1 MDQTKIIIE
10 SLLTGSQFEISI
22 SEHDKISIVKSNI
35 QKILGIPSNQ
45 LHLLHNQTELND
57 SMLLKDIPNFH
68 EGNKLKLKLVL
79 GMKVGPISSA
89 RRVPLT
95 DYDSWFDDVM
105 HQNSKRE
112 EPLTIKTKYLVYKGC
127 KKNVHR
133 LWKMNGSDSKGKS
146 TSGHNNKYGKST
158 NSLFG
163 GGLSGRDDEKIK
175 KMTDQTIQENIRTT
189 EKVNQLRLK
198 MELVNARKKLKSIK
212 FPLKSKNSCG
222 NNSKMMDISMDKL
235 SKQITD
241 NITKELNETLCI
253 EKPALNISSST
264 SATILSSRARDNYA
278 DKVIQKQS
286 SRNLSAESKMK
297 IKENLS
303 RNRSFKTILNQP
315 TISASTSSM
324 SLFNNDINPLEFCFS
339 STTGTN
345 GSDMFTPTTNGN
357 KLGRSLSFQSN
368 YILNRTDSNL
378 CVNTSSLATMEAA
391 TISSSS
397 PIIQEYV
404 EHICE
409 PSSSSSSTAVGTKI
423 KDSLPKTNYSTS
435 MQDLLLQEFLTKS
448 TPNSACSH
456 FQLAT
461 SKSSREYSSANN
473 SGSALKLAAD
483 EKIDMFKGTAIT
495 KVSPGDEYFILP
507 KLLIRE
513 DSPPILESL
522 AVKDSKA
529 EDLLDVASGK
539 QPSAESLIEFYENL
553 TSSSTSSL
561 TSKINDDYECF
572 HQPQS
577 SNRFYHSDLDLNQ
590 LNDRFKNNLSISNQ
604 NINTSE
610 GNLGSDSD
618 WPRSNLLLLSINQ
631 TMKDEPQSDYNLID
645 VNYDKFLNDLL
656 NNDSGVSAV
665 LGPDHVDCDSDSVN
679 NKKEM
684 CESNEIV
691 ENIKKNAFSDGSK
704 LVSKDNS
711 EMIDLFGGDLDNV
724 LTKKMT
730 SRRITPLK
738 KPIDKLKSFSSNPQ
752 LGNHNTLSTH
762 ESSNLATTT
771 STTTVHIPQLSR
783 LDAIP
788 TKYRRGYINLNDACL
803 SNSDLSTST
812 SSTTKLPKTCD
823 RKSSLTTKDLSSF
836 HHGASIFHCR
846 SNQNERIPQP
856 PTFDYFDGCATE
868 TSSNRKSS
876 DVSNFDFQSE
886 ENLFNMNFDSFYED
900 FVDSA
905 ELSWSSSSSSTSFD
919 TSSISSMYDKKYVI
933 LPEIKL
939 DNNDLKA
946 DDKALMV
953 AKEKV
958 ETASNDDNSLHHH
971 PPTQHYHHHLQ
982 QQQQPQ
988 QQSNKESTGKL
999 RCFHCNKKLG
1009 IIMVMKCHC
1018 NQYFCSAH
1026 RYKEVHNCSYD
1037 YKENGRKQLERE
1049 NPLVCTQK
1057 LPKI

>member
-1 MDQTKIIIE
+1 
-10 SLLTGSQFEISI
+10 
-22 SEHDKISIVKSNI
+22 
-35 QKILGIPSNQ
+35 
-45 LHLLHNQTELND
+45 
-57 SMLLKDIPNFH
+57 
-68 EGNKLKLKLVL
+68 
-79 GMKVGPISSA
+79 
-89 RRVPLT
+89 
-95 DYDSWFDDVM
+95 
-105 HQNSKRE
+105 
-112 EPLTIKTKYLVYKGC
+112 
-127 KKNVHR
+127 
-133 LWKMNGSDSKGKS
+133 MNGSDSKGKS

-163 GGLSGRDDEKIK
+163 GGLSGRDDDKIK

-212 FPLKSKNSCG
+212 FPLKSKNS
-222 NNSKMMDISMDKL
+222 NSNKMMDISMDKL

-241 NITKELNETLCI
+241 NITKELNETII
-253 EKPALNISSST
+253 EKPLTVSSSSSSLSTAATIISSS
-264 SATILSSRARDNYA
+264 SIKAKDNYA

-339 STTGTN
+339 STGTN
-345 GSDMFTPTTNGN
+345 GSDIFAPTTTTNGN

-391 TISSSS
+391 TISNSS
-397 PIIQEYV
+397 PIIQEYM

-409 PSSSSSSTAVGTKI
+409 PSSAATTAIGTKI

-456 FQLAT
+456 FQLAAP
-461 SKSSREYSSANN
+461 KSSSRDYSSANNNNIN

-522 AVKDSKA
+522 VVKDSKVA
-529 EDLLDVASGK
+529 DDLLDVASGK

-561 TSKINDDYECF
+561 TSKINDYECF
-572 HQPQS
+572 HQPPTT
-577 SNRFYHSDLDLNQ
+577 NRFYHSDLDLNQ

-665 LGPDHVDCDSDSVN
+665 LGSDHVDCDSVN
-679 NKKEM
+679 NNNNSNNIKKE

-691 ENIKKNAFSDGSK
+691 ENIKKSAFSDGSK

-788 TKYRRGYINLNDACL
+788 TKYRRGMY
-803 SNSDLSTST
+803 ST
-812 SSTTKLPKTCD
+812 
-823 RKSSLTTKDLSSF
+823 F
-836 HHGASIFHCR
+836 
-846 SNQNERIPQP
+846 
-856 PTFDYFDGCATE
+856 
-868 TSSNRKSS
+868 
-876 DVSNFDFQSE
+876 
-886 ENLFNMNFDSFYED
+886 
-900 FVDSA
+900 
-905 ELSWSSSSSSTSFD
+905 
-919 TSSISSMYDKKYVI
+919 
-933 LPEIKL
+933 
-939 DNNDLKA
+939 
-946 DDKALMV
+946 
-953 AKEKV
+953 
-958 ETASNDDNSLHHH
+958 
-971 PPTQHYHHHLQ
+971 
-982 QQQQPQ
+982 
-988 QQSNKESTGKL
+988 
-999 RCFHCNKKLG
+999 
-1009 IIMVMKCHC
+1009 
-1018 NQYFCSAH
+1018 
-1026 RYKEVHNCSYD
+1026 
-1037 YKENGRKQLERE
+1037 
-1049 NPLVCTQK
+1049 
-1057 LPKI
+1057 

>member
-1 MDQTKIIIE
+1 MNVFLPCI
-10 SLLTGSQFEISI
+10 F
-22 SEHDKISIVKSNI
+22 
-35 QKILGIPSNQ
+35 ILC
-45 LHLLHNQTELND
+45 L
-57 SMLLKDIPNFH
+57 FFY
-68 EGNKLKLKLVL
+68 
-79 GMKVGPISSA
+79 
-89 RRVPLT
+89 R
-95 DYDSWFDDVM
+95 
-105 HQNSKRE
+105 RE

-163 GGLSGRDDEKIK
+163 GGLSGRDDDKIK

-212 FPLKSKNSCG
+212 FPLKSKNSNG

-241 NITKELNETLCI
+241 NITKELNETVI
-253 EKPALNISSST
+253 EKSALTVSSSSSSLST
-264 SATILSSRARDNYA
+264 AATIISSRAKDNYA

-345 GSDMFTPTTNGN
+345 GSDIFAPTTNGN

-409 PSSSSSSTAVGTKI
+409 PSSSSSTAVGTKI

-461 SKSSREYSSANN
+461 SKSGREYPSANN
-473 SGSALKLAAD
+473 SASALKLAAD

-522 AVKDSKA
+522 VVKDSKA

-561 TSKINDDYECF
+561 TSKINDYECF
-572 HQPQS
+572 HQPPS

-665 LGPDHVDCDSDSVN
+665 LGSDHVDCDSDSVN

-691 ENIKKNAFSDGSK
+691 ENIKKNAFSDGNK

-803 SNSDLSTST
+803 SNSDLSAST

-868 TSSNRKSS
+868 SNSSGRQSRFEYCNSYYSNLNQFAASSNRKSS

-919 TSSISSMYDKKYVI
+919 SSSISSMYDKKYVI

-958 ETASNDDNSLHHH
+958 ETASNDDNSLHH
-971 PPTQHYHHHLQ
+971 PPTQHHLHHQHQ
-982 QQQQPQ
+982 KQPQ

>member
-45 LHLLHNQTELND
+45 LHLLHNQMELND

-163 GGLSGRDDEKIK
+163 GGLSGRDDDKIK

-212 FPLKSKNSCG
+212 FPLKSKN
-222 NNSKMMDISMDKL
+222 NSKMMDISMDKL

-241 NITKELNETLCI
+241 NITKELNVI
-253 EKPALNISSST
+253 EKPLTVSSSSSSLSTAATIISSS
-264 SATILSSRARDNYA
+264 SIRAKDNLA

-339 STTGTN
+339 STGTN
-345 GSDMFTPTTNGN
+345 GSDIFAPTTNGN

-391 TISSSS
+391 TISNSS
-397 PIIQEYV
+397 PIIQEYM

-409 PSSSSSSTAVGTKI
+409 PSSASSTAIGTKM
-423 KDSLPKTNYSTS
+423 KDQLPKTNYSTS

-461 SKSSREYSSANN
+461 PKSGREYPSANN

-522 AVKDSKA
+522 VVKDSKA

-561 TSKINDDYECF
+561 TSKINDYECF
-572 HQPQS
+572 HQPPS
-577 SNRFYHSDLDLNQ
+577 TNRFYHSDLDLNQ

-645 VNYDKFLNDLL
+645 VNYDKFINDLL

-665 LGPDHVDCDSDSVN
+665 LGSDNVDSDSVN
-679 NKKEM
+679 NKKE
-684 CESNEIV
+684 CESNDIV
-691 ENIKKNAFSDGSK
+691 ENIKKSAFSDGSK

-919 TSSISSMYDKKYVI
+919 SSSISSMYDKKYVI

-958 ETASNDDNSLHHH
+958 ETASNDDNNLHHQHH
-971 PPTQHYHHHLQ
+971 PPTQH
-982 QQQQPQ
+982 QQPQ
-988 QQSNKESTGKL
+988 NSNKESTGKL

>member
-1 MDQTKIIIE
+1 MSCNSLSHSFIIHIY
-10 SLLTGSQFEISI
+10 FCFI
-22 SEHDKISIVKSNI
+22 H
-35 QKILGIPSNQ
+35 
-45 LHLLHNQTELND
+45 
-57 SMLLKDIPNFH
+57 
-68 EGNKLKLKLVL
+68 
-79 GMKVGPISSA
+79 
-89 RRVPLT
+89 R
-95 DYDSWFDDVM
+95 
-105 HQNSKRE
+105 RE

-146 TSGHNNKYGKST
+146 ASGHNNKYGKST

-163 GGLSGRDDEKIK
+163 SSLNGRDDDKIK

-212 FPLKSKNSCG
+212 FPLKSKSSSNN
-222 NNSKMMDISMDKL
+222 NNSGSKTAIEMISNAGMSDKL

-241 NITKELNETLCI
+241 NIAKELSNECI
-253 EKPALNISSST
+253 AVEKSLTSSCLLKTKDS
-264 SATILSSRARDNYA
+264 N
-278 DKVIQKQS
+278 DKVIQKKQYS
-286 SRNLSAESKMK
+286 GEGRNLSAESKMK

-324 SLFNNDINPLEFCFS
+324 SLFNNDLNPLEFCFS
-339 STTGTN
+339 STAGTN
-345 GSDMFTPTTNGN
+345 GSDIFAPATTATTTTANGN

-391 TISSSS
+391 TISNSS

-409 PSSSSSSTAVGTKI
+409 PSGAASTAVGTKI
-423 KDSLPKTNYSTS
+423 KDQLPKTNYSTS

-448 TPNSACSH
+448 SPNSACSAH
-456 FQLAT
+456 FQLAAPAA
-461 SKSSREYSSANN
+461 SARDFSSANN
-473 SGSALKLAAD
+473 SGSALKLAD
-483 EKIDMFKGTAIT
+483 DNKVDMFKGTAIT

-513 DSPPILESL
+513 DSPPVLESL
-522 AVKDSKA
+522 VVKDSNNKN

-561 TSKINDDYECF
+561 TSKINDFECF
-572 HQPQS
+572 HQPS
-577 SNRFYHSDLDLNQ
+577 TTNRFYHSDLDLNQ
-590 LNDRFKNNLSISNQ
+590 LSDHFKNNLSISNQ

-610 GNLGSDSD
+610 GNLGSDND

-631 TMKDEPQSDYNLID
+631 TLKDEPQSDYNLIED

-665 LGPDHVDCDSDSVN
+665 LGSDSIVDT
-679 NKKEM
+679 KKD

-691 ENIKKNAFSDGSK
+691 ENIKKNAFSDSNNNNNNNSNSGGINSK
-704 LVSKDNS
+704 LASKDNNS

-724 LTKKMT
+724 LTKKMTT

-752 LGNHNTLSTH
+752 LGNHSTLSTH

-788 TKYRRGYINLNDACL
+788 TKYRRG
-803 SNSDLSTST
+803 
-812 SSTTKLPKTCD
+812 
-823 RKSSLTTKDLSSF
+823 
-836 HHGASIFHCR
+836 
-846 SNQNERIPQP
+846 
-856 PTFDYFDGCATE
+856 
-868 TSSNRKSS
+868 
-876 DVSNFDFQSE
+876 
-886 ENLFNMNFDSFYED
+886 M
-900 FVDSA
+900 
-905 ELSWSSSSSSTSFD
+905 
-919 TSSISSMYDKKYVI
+919 
-933 LPEIKL
+933 
-939 DNNDLKA
+939 
-946 DDKALMV
+946 
-953 AKEKV
+953 
-958 ETASNDDNSLHHH
+958 
-971 PPTQHYHHHLQ
+971 
-982 QQQQPQ
+982 
-988 QQSNKESTGKL
+988 
-999 RCFHCNKKLG
+999 
-1009 IIMVMKCHC
+1009 
-1018 NQYFCSAH
+1018 
-1026 RYKEVHNCSYD
+1026 
-1037 YKENGRKQLERE
+1037 
-1049 NPLVCTQK
+1049 
-1057 LPKI
+1057 